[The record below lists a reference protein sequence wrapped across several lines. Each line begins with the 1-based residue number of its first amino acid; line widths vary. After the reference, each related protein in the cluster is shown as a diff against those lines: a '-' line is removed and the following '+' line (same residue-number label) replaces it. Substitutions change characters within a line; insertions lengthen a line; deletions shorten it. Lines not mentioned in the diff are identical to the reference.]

1 MTGQDDGITEG
12 FLLRY
17 DNSIGD
23 VYFDQVYDGLATTV
37 PAIRFRTKTNGT
49 PVEAAYFRADG
60 GLQLQKTMRTTNQ
73 IISSIAIGTAPISVT
88 STTECTNLNAARLQ
102 GYSATTLP
110 YLRGD
115 VNVYATST
123 DGVGRFY
130 FSNNGYTVI
139 NGNNTIYF
147 QIGQQNRGTNND
159 GYWNFAGNGVT
170 KTDYRVNVEGAS
182 GLSVN
187 ATEALS
193 SGQKTTVLRA
203 TGDKQWID
211 SYGVF
216 KRNRQTVA
224 EDITVGATDNCM
236 SAGPI
241 TINNGTTITI
251 TNGGS
256 WSIV

>member
-1 MTGQDDGITEG
+1 MPLYVNGKNVNIGRTS
-12 FLLRY
+12 
-17 DNSIGD
+17 DN
-23 VYFDQVYDGLATTV
+23 YATSAA
-37 PAIRFRTKTNGT
+37 AIRFRTKTNGT

-60 GLQLQKTMRTTNQ
+60 GLQLQKTLRTNSQ
-73 IISSIAIGTAPISVT
+73 ISSSVATGTAPISVT

-102 GYSATTLP
+102 GYSATNLP

-115 VNVYATST
+115 VNVYASST

-130 FSNNGYTVI
+130 FANNSYTVI
-139 NGNNTIYF
+139 NGNNTIFF

-159 GYWNFAGNGVT
+159 GYWNFDGGGTV
-170 KTDYRVNVEGAS
+170 KSDYRVNVEGAS
-182 GLSVN
+182 GLSIN

-193 SGQKTTVLRA
+193 SGQKSTVLRA

-241 TINNGTTITI
+241 TINNGTTVTI